1 MWIQLLELKNIKKI
15 YHSGEDVVALKG
27 MSVKFENKGFV
38 SILGPSGCGKTTLLN
53 VIGGL
58 DVYDSGDLII
68 KGKSTK
74 SFKTSDWD
82 AYRNNFIGFVFQNY
96 NLISHQTILKNVE
109 VALTL
114 SGISKAERTRRAR
127 QALIDVGLKDQM
139 NKKPTQLSGGQM
151 QRVAIARALVN
162 NPEVI
167 LADEPTGALDS
178 HTSVQIMD
186 ILKEISNRKLVIMV
200 THNAE
205 LAQQYSSRII
215 KMLDGDIELDT
226 NLEEIDVDLSGNNF
240 SGFKKT
246 SMSIFNAIGLSFGNL
261 MTKKWRT
268 ILTSFAGSIGI
279 IGIAL
284 VLAISNGSKILINE
298 KVSDM
303 LSDSP
308 IQISKV
314 VADGSN
320 YVENTN
326 PKYPDNSNIIVNDPD
341 TRIASGS
348 HQNIITPEY
357 MDYINKMKGDLKDKI
372 LSVSDARNLNMN
384 LLAKRGNKIVD
395 IQKVY
400 SHELPTKKEEF
411 EKQYELVG
419 STSRMPVEK
428 DEIVIIV
435 DSQNQVSKYW
445 MDSWNLKEDD
455 VKNAESLVG
464 KTLAKLVDNDN
475 YYIKEGNTFR
485 PINSEISKIYDDSSK
500 SLALKVVGVVRPSR
514 ENEGKGK
521 VSAAGIGYTNKLEEH
536 IVKNSMNSQIVLAQK
551 NSDLNVTTG
560 QKFSNEAE
568 KKSMIA
574 DLGGSD
580 IPEELTIIPAD
591 VEGAKQIK
599 EYLDKYN
606 EGKADED
613 KIIYVDFA
621 KSIIKTL
628 ETAVN
633 MASVVL
639 IALASISLVVSSIMI
654 AILTYVSVLERT
666 KEIGILRSIGAR
678 KKDVSRLFNAEN
690 IIIGFIAGTVGVGL
704 TYLLSSA
711 VNVIAHG
718 FIKEV
723 DSLAVLNPIHA
734 LLLIVL
740 SIGITLIAGFIPSKM
755 AARKKPVD
763 ALRTE

>member
-1 MWIQLLELKNIKKI
+1 MLELKNIKKI
-15 YHSGEDVVALKG
+15 YHSGEDVVALKD
-27 MSVKFENKGFV
+27 MSVKFGNKGFV

-58 DVYDSGDLII
+58 DAYDSGDLII

-74 SFKTSDWD
+74 SFKASDWD

-96 NLISHQTILKNVE
+96 NLISHQTVLQNVE

-114 SGISKAERTRRAR
+114 SGISKAKRTRRAR
-127 QALIDVGLKDQM
+127 QALVDVGLKDHM

-162 NPEVI
+162 DPEVI

-186 ILKEISNRKLVIMV
+186 ILKEISKRKLVIMV
-200 THNAE
+200 THNAD
-205 LAQQYSSRII
+205 LAQEYSSRII
-215 KMLDGDIELDT
+215 KMLDGDIEVDT
-226 NLEEIDVDLSGNNF
+226 HLEESDGNVQDSKF
-240 SGFKKT
+240 TKFKKT
-246 SMSIFNAIGLSFGNL
+246 SMSIFNAIGLSFSNL

-268 ILTSFAGSIGI
+268 ILTSIAGSIGI

-284 VLAISNGSKILINE
+284 VLAISNGSKILING

-308 IQISKV
+308 IHISKV
-314 VADGSN
+314 VNNSGGL
-320 YVENTN
+320 VENTN
-326 PKYPDNSNIIVNDPD
+326 PQYPDNSNIIVDDPANRK
-341 TRIASGS
+341 TPSS
-348 HQNIITPEY
+348 HQNIITKEY
-357 MDYINKMKGDLKDKI
+357 MDYINNMKVELKDGI
-372 LSVSDARNLNMN
+372 LSISDARNLNMN
-384 LLAKRGNKIVD
+384 LLAKRGSKIVD
-395 IQKVY
+395 IQGVY
-400 SHELPTKKEEF
+400 SHEVPTQKEEF

-428 DEIVIIV
+428 NEIVIIV

-445 MDSWNLKEDD
+445 MDSWNLKEDE

-464 KTLAKLVDNDN
+464 KTWAKLVDNDN
-475 YYIKEGNTFR
+475 YFVKEGNIYR
-485 PINSEISKIYDDSSK
+485 SVASEASKIYYDTNK
-500 SLALKVVGVVRPSR
+500 SLELKVVGVVRPSKGR
-514 ENEGKGK
+514 GNGK
-521 VSAAGIGYTNKLEEH
+521 VPDEGIGYTSKLEEH
-536 IVKNSMNSQIVLAQK
+536 IVNKSLNSQIVAAQK
-551 NSDLNVTTG
+551 NSDFNVLTG
-560 QKFSNEAE
+560 QKFNNEDE
-568 KKSMIA
+568 KKSMIS
-574 DLGGSD
+574 DLGGND
-580 IPEELTIIPAD
+580 IPEELKIVPSN
-591 VEGAKQIK
+591 VEGSKQIK

-606 EGKADED
+606 EGKSDKD
-613 KIIYVDFA
+613 KIIYEDYS
-621 KSIIKTL
+621 KYIISHL

-639 IALASISLVVSSIMI
+639 IALAAISLVVSSIMI

-704 TYLLSSA
+704 TYLISLA
-711 VNVIAHG
+711 VNAIVHSSM
-718 FIKEV
+718 KEI
-723 DSLAVLNPIHA
+723 DAIAVLNPIHA
-734 LLLIVL
+734 LLLIGL
-740 SIGITLIAGFIPSKM
+740 STLITLIAGFIPAKM
-755 AARKKPVD
+755 SARKKPVD
-763 ALRTE
+763 ALRK

>member
-1 MWIQLLELKNIKKI
+1 MLELKNIKKI
-15 YHSGEDVVALKG
+15 YHSGEDVVALKD
-27 MSVKFENKGFV
+27 MSVKFGNKGFV

-58 DVYDSGDLII
+58 DAYDSGDLII

-74 SFKTSDWD
+74 SFKASDWD

-96 NLISHQTILKNVE
+96 NLISHQTVLQNVE

-114 SGISKAERTRRAR
+114 SGISKAKRTRRAR
-127 QALIDVGLKDQM
+127 QALVDVGLKDHM

-162 NPEVI
+162 DPEVI

-186 ILKEISNRKLVIMV
+186 ILKEISKRKLVIMV
-200 THNAE
+200 THNAD
-205 LAQQYSSRII
+205 LAQEYSSRII
-215 KMLDGDIELDT
+215 KMLDGDIEVDT
-226 NLEEIDVDLSGNNF
+226 HLEESDGNLQDSKF
-240 SGFKKT
+240 TKFKKT
-246 SMSIFNAIGLSFGNL
+246 SMSIFNAIGLSFSNL

-268 ILTSFAGSIGI
+268 ILTSIAGSIGI

-284 VLAISNGSKILINE
+284 VLAISNGSKILING

-308 IQISKV
+308 IHISKV
-314 VADGSN
+314 VNNSGGL
-320 YVENTN
+320 VENTN
-326 PKYPDNSNIIVNDPD
+326 PQYPDNSNIIVDDPANRK
-341 TRIASGS
+341 TPSS
-348 HQNIITPEY
+348 HQNIITKEY
-357 MDYINKMKGDLKDKI
+357 MDYINNMKVELKDGI
-372 LSVSDARNLNMN
+372 LSISDARNLNMN
-384 LLAKRGNKIVD
+384 LLAKRGSKIVD
-395 IQKVY
+395 IQGVY
-400 SHELPTKKEEF
+400 SHEVPTQKEEF

-428 DEIVIIV
+428 NEIVIIV
-435 DSQNQVSKYW
+435 DSQNQVLKYW
-445 MDSWNLKEDD
+445 MDSWNLKEDE

-475 YYIKEGNTFR
+475 YFVKEGNIYR
-485 PINSEISKIYDDSSK
+485 SVASEASKIYYDTNK
-500 SLALKVVGVVRPSR
+500 SLELKVVGVVRPSKGR
-514 ENEGKGK
+514 GNGK
-521 VSAAGIGYTNKLEEH
+521 VPDEGIGYTSKLEEH
-536 IVKNSMNSQIVLAQK
+536 IVNKSLNSQIVAAQK
-551 NSDLNVTTG
+551 NSDFNVLTG
-560 QKFSNEAE
+560 QKFNNEDE
-568 KKSMIA
+568 KKSMIS
-574 DLGGSD
+574 DLGGND
-580 IPEELTIIPAD
+580 IPEELKIVPSN
-591 VEGAKQIK
+591 VEGSKQIK

-606 EGKADED
+606 EGKSDKD
-613 KIIYVDFA
+613 KIIYEDYS
-621 KSIIKTL
+621 KYIISHL

-639 IALASISLVVSSIMI
+639 IALAAISLVVSSIMI

-704 TYLLSSA
+704 TYLISLA
-711 VNVIAHG
+711 VNAIVHSSM
-718 FIKEV
+718 KEI
-723 DSLAVLNPIHA
+723 DAIAVLNPIHA
-734 LLLIVL
+734 LLLIGL
-740 SIGITLIAGFIPSKM
+740 STLITLIAGFIPAKM
-755 AARKKPVD
+755 SARKKPVD
-763 ALRTE
+763 ALRK

>member
-1 MWIQLLELKNIKKI
+1 MLELKNIKKI
-15 YHSGEDVVALKG
+15 YRSGEDVVALKN
-27 MSVKFENKGFV
+27 MSVKFGNKGFV

-82 AYRNNFIGFVFQNY
+82 AYRNNFIGFVFQSY

-114 SGISKAERTRRAR
+114 SGISKSERTRRAR
-127 QALIDVGLKDQM
+127 QALIDVGLKDHM

-162 NPEVI
+162 DPEVI

-186 ILKEISNRKLVIMV
+186 ILKEISKRKLIIMV
-200 THNAE
+200 THNAD

-226 NLEEIDVDLSGNNF
+226 DSEEIDNDSSDNNF

-308 IQISKV
+308 IRISKV
-314 VADGSN
+314 VSDGSS
-320 YVENTN
+320 YIENTN
-326 PKYPDNSNIIVNDPD
+326 PSYPDNSDIIVDDPG
-341 TRIASGS
+341 TRTAPGS
-348 HQNIITPEY
+348 HKNIITKEY
-357 MDYINKMKGDLKDKI
+357 MDYINKMKVDLKDKI

-384 LLAKRGNKIVD
+384 LLAKRGTKVID
-395 IQKVY
+395 IQEIY
-400 SHELPTKKEEF
+400 SHEMPTKKEEF

-445 MDSWNLKEDD
+445 MDSWNLKESD

-475 YYIKEGNTFR
+475 YYIKEGNIFR

-514 ENEGKGK
+514 EANSNGK
-521 VSAAGIGYTNKLEEH
+521 VPAAGIGYTNKLEEYVVNKSLH
-536 IVKNSMNSQIVLAQK
+536 SQIVTAQK
-551 NSDLNVTTG
+551 NSDYNVATG
-560 QKFSNEAE
+560 QKFNDEAE
-568 KKSMIA
+568 KKSAIA
-574 DLGGSD
+574 ALGGND
-580 IPEELTIIPAD
+580 IPEELTIVPAD

-599 EYLDKYN
+599 ECLDKYN
-606 EGKADED
+606 DGKSDEN
-613 KIIYVDFA
+613 KIIYTDYS

-628 ETAVN
+628 EQAVS
-633 MASVVL
+633 MASMVL
-639 IALASISLVVSSIMI
+639 MAFASISLIVSSIMI

-711 VNVIAHG
+711 VNAIAHSS
-718 FIKEV
+718 IKEI
-723 DSLAVLNPIHA
+723 DSIAVLNPIHG
-734 LLLIVL
+734 LLLIGL

>member
-1 MWIQLLELKNIKKI
+1 MLELKNIKKI
-15 YHSGEDVVALKG
+15 YRSGEDVVALKN

-114 SGISKAERTRRAR
+114 SGISKAERTKRAR
-127 QALIDVGLKDQM
+127 QALIDVGLEAQM
-139 NKKPTQLSGGQM
+139 KKKPTQLSGGQM

-162 NPEVI
+162 DPEVI

-186 ILKEISNRKLVIMV
+186 ILKEISKRKLVIMV

-226 NLEEIDVDLSGNNF
+226 NLEDMDSDLSDSNF

-284 VLAISNGSKILINE
+284 VLAISNGSKILING

-314 VADGSN
+314 VDSSGDFVVN
-320 YVENTN
+320 DN
-326 PKYPDNSNIIVNDPD
+326 PQYPDNSNIIVNDPD
-341 TRIASGS
+341 SRKTPSS
-348 HQNIITPEY
+348 HQNVITKEY
-357 MDYINKMKGDLKDKI
+357 MDYINKMKTDLKDKI
-372 LSVSDARNLNMN
+372 LSVSDARSLNMN
-384 LLAKRGNKIVD
+384 LLAKRGTKVID
-395 IQKVY
+395 IQGVY
-400 SHELPTKKEEF
+400 SHEMPTKKEEF

-428 DEIVIIV
+428 DEIVVIV
-435 DSQNQVSKYW
+435 DSKNQVSKYW
-445 MDSWNLKEDD
+445 MDSWNLKEND

-464 KTLAKLVDNDN
+464 KTLAKLVNNDD
-475 YYIKEGNTFR
+475 YYVKEGNVFR
-485 PINSEISKIYDDSSK
+485 PISSEISKIYDDSSK
-500 SLALKVVGVVRPSR
+500 SLALKVVGVVRPSK
-514 ENEGKGK
+514 EAGDNGK
-521 VSAAGIGYTNKLEEH
+521 VPAAGIGYTNKLEEY
-536 IVKNSMNSQIVLAQK
+536 IVNNSLNSQIVVAQK
-551 NSDLNVTTG
+551 NSDFNVTTG
-560 QKFSNEAE
+560 QKFSSEDE
-568 KKSMIA
+568 KKNMISA
-574 DLGGSD
+574 IGGND
-580 IPEELTIIPAD
+580 IPEELTIVPTD

-606 EGKADED
+606 DGKSEKDQ
-613 KIIYVDFA
+613 IIYTDYA
-621 KSIIKTL
+621 KGIISTL

-639 IALASISLVVSSIMI
+639 IALAAISLVVSSIMI

-690 IIIGFIAGTVGVGL
+690 IIIGFVAGTVGVGL

-711 VNVIAHG
+711 VNVIANSA
-718 FIKEV
+718 IKEV
-723 DSLAVLNPIHA
+723 DTLAVLDPIAA
-734 LLLIVL
+734 LLLIAL

>member
-1 MWIQLLELKNIKKI
+1 MIRLLELKNIKKI
-15 YHSGEDVVALKG
+15 YHSGEDVVALKN

-74 SFKTSDWD
+74 SFKNSDWD

-127 QALIDVGLKDQM
+127 QALIDVGLKDQL

-162 NPEVI
+162 DPEVI

-186 ILKEISNRKLVIMV
+186 ILKEISKRKLVIMV
-200 THNAE
+200 THNAD

-226 NLEEIDVDLSGNNF
+226 NVEEIDGDLPDSNF

-298 KVSDM
+298 KVGNM

-308 IQISKV
+308 IQINKV
-314 VADGSN
+314 VTEGSG

-326 PKYPDNSNIIVNDPD
+326 PKYPDNSDIIVNDPD
-341 TRIASGS
+341 TRTAPGS

-384 LLAKRGNKIVD
+384 LLAKRGTKVID
-395 IQKVY
+395 IQGIY
-400 SHELPTKKEEF
+400 SYELPTKKEEF

-445 MDSWNLKEDD
+445 MDSWNLKKDD

-521 VSAAGIGYTNKLEEH
+521 VPAAGIGYTNKLEEH

-574 DLGGSD
+574 ALGGSD

-606 EGKADED
+606 EGKSDED
-613 KIIYVDFA
+613 KIIYVDFS
-621 KSIIKTL
+621 KSIINTL
-628 ETAVN
+628 EQAVN

-704 TYLLSSA
+704 TYLLSLA
-711 VNVIAHG
+711 VNAIAHSA
-718 FIKEV
+718 IKEV
-723 DSLAVLNPIHA
+723 DSLAVLNPIHG
-734 LLLIVL
+734 LLLIAL

-755 AARKKPVD
+755 AARKKPVE

>member
-1 MWIQLLELKNIKKI
+1 MVQLLELKNIKKI
-15 YHSGEDVVALKG
+15 YHSGENVVALKD
-27 MSVKFENKGFV
+27 MSVKFGNKGFV

-58 DVYDSGDLII
+58 DAYDSGDLII

-74 SFKTSDWD
+74 SFKASDWD

-96 NLISHQTILKNVE
+96 NLISHQTILQNVE

-114 SGISKAERTRRAR
+114 SGISKAERKKRAT
-127 QALIDVGLKDQM
+127 QALIDVGLKDHM

-162 NPEVI
+162 DPEVI

-186 ILKEISNRKLVIMV
+186 ILKEISKRKLIIMV
-200 THNAE
+200 THNAD
-205 LAQQYSSRII
+205 LAQEYSSRII
-215 KMLDGDIELDT
+215 KMLDGDIEVDT
-226 NLEEIDVDLSGNNF
+226 HLEESDGNLQDGKF
-240 SGFKKT
+240 TKFKKT
-246 SMSIFNAIGLSFGNL
+246 SMSIFNAIGLSFSNL

-268 ILTSFAGSIGI
+268 ILTSIAGSIGI

-284 VLAISNGSKILINE
+284 VLAISNGSKILING

-308 IQISKV
+308 IHISKV
-314 VADGSN
+314 VNNSGGF
-320 YVENTN
+320 VENTN
-326 PKYPDNSNIIVNDPD
+326 PQYPDNSNIIVNDP
-341 TRIASGS
+341 TNRKTPSS
-348 HQNIITPEY
+348 HQNIITKEY
-357 MDYINKMKGDLKDKI
+357 MDYINKMKVELKDSI
-372 LSVSDARNLNMN
+372 LSISDSRNLNMN
-384 LLAKRGNKIVD
+384 LLAKRGSKIVD
-395 IQKVY
+395 IQGVY
-400 SHELPTKKEEF
+400 SHEMPSKKEDF

-419 STSRMPVEK
+419 STSRMPAEK
-428 DEIVIIV
+428 NEIVIIV

-475 YYIKEGNTFR
+475 YFVKEGNIFR
-485 PINSEISKIYDDSSK
+485 PINSEASKIYDDTNK
-500 SLALKVVGVVRPSR
+500 SLELKVVGVVRPSK
-514 ENEGKGK
+514 ESGDNGK
-521 VSAAGIGYTNKLEEH
+521 VPSAGIGYTSKLEEH
-536 IVKNSMNSQIVLAQK
+536 IVNKSLNSQIVAAQK
-551 NSDLNVTTG
+551 NSDFNVTTG
-560 QKFSNEAE
+560 QKFSDEAE
-568 KKSMIA
+568 KKSMISA
-574 DLGGSD
+574 LGGND
-580 IPEELTIIPAD
+580 IPEELTIVPSN
-591 VEGAKQIK
+591 VEGSKQIK

-606 EGKADED
+606 EGKSDKD
-613 KIIYVDFA
+613 KIIYEDYS
-621 KSIIKTL
+621 KSIISAL
-628 ETAVN
+628 EMAVN

-639 IALASISLVVSSIMI
+639 IALAAISLIVSSIMI

-690 IIIGFIAGTVGVGL
+690 IIIGFIAGTLGVGL
-704 TYLLSSA
+704 TYLISIA
-711 VNVIAHG
+711 VNEIVHSQ
-718 FIKEV
+718 IKQV
-723 DSLAVLNPIHA
+723 DTIAVLAPIHA
-734 LLLIVL
+734 LFLVGL
-740 SIGITLIAGFIPSKM
+740 SIVITLIAGFIPAKM
-755 AARKKPVD
+755 SARKKPVD

>member
-1 MWIQLLELKNIKKI
+1 MLELKNIKKI
-15 YHSGEDVVALKG
+15 YHSGEDVVALKD
-27 MSVKFENKGFV
+27 MSVKFGNKGFV

-58 DVYDSGDLII
+58 DAYDSGDLII

-74 SFKTSDWD
+74 SFKASDWD

-96 NLISHQTILKNVE
+96 NLISHQTVLQNVE

-114 SGISKAERTRRAR
+114 SGISKAKRTRRAR
-127 QALIDVGLKDQM
+127 QALVDVGLKDHM

-162 NPEVI
+162 DPEVI

-186 ILKEISNRKLVIMV
+186 ILKEISKRKLVIMV
-200 THNAE
+200 THNAD
-205 LAQQYSSRII
+205 LAQEYSSRII
-215 KMLDGDIELDT
+215 KMLDGDIEVDT
-226 NLEEIDVDLSGNNF
+226 HLEESDGNVQDSKF
-240 SGFKKT
+240 TKFKKT
-246 SMSIFNAIGLSFGNL
+246 SMSIFNAIGLSFSNL

-268 ILTSFAGSIGI
+268 ILTSIAGSIGI

-284 VLAISNGSKILINE
+284 VLAISNGSKILING

-308 IQISKV
+308 IHISKV
-314 VADGSN
+314 VNNSGGL
-320 YVENTN
+320 VENTN
-326 PKYPDNSNIIVNDPD
+326 PQYPDNSNIIVNDPANRK
-341 TRIASGS
+341 TPSS
-348 HQNIITPEY
+348 HQNIITKEY
-357 MDYINKMKGDLKDKI
+357 MDYINNMKVELKDGI
-372 LSVSDARNLNMN
+372 LSISDARNLNMH
-384 LLAKRGNKIVD
+384 LLAKRGSKIVD
-395 IQKVY
+395 IQGVY
-400 SHELPTKKEEF
+400 SHEVPTQKEEF

-428 DEIVIIV
+428 NEIVIIV

-445 MDSWNLKEDD
+445 MDSWNLKEDE

-475 YYIKEGNTFR
+475 YFVKEGNIYR
-485 PINSEISKIYDDSSK
+485 SVASEASKIYYDTNK
-500 SLALKVVGVVRPSR
+500 SLELKVVGVVRPSKGR
-514 ENEGKGK
+514 GNGK
-521 VSAAGIGYTNKLEEH
+521 VPDEGIGYTSKLEEH
-536 IVKNSMNSQIVLAQK
+536 IVNKSLNSQIVAAQK
-551 NSDLNVTTG
+551 NSDFNVLTG
-560 QKFSNEAE
+560 QKFNNEDE
-568 KKSMIA
+568 KKSMIS
-574 DLGGSD
+574 DLGGND
-580 IPEELTIIPAD
+580 IPEELKIVPSN
-591 VEGAKQIK
+591 VEGSKQIK

-606 EGKADED
+606 EGKSDKD
-613 KIIYVDFA
+613 KIIYEDYS
-621 KSIIKTL
+621 KYIISHL

-639 IALASISLVVSSIMI
+639 IALAAISLVVSSIMI

-704 TYLLSSA
+704 TYLISLA
-711 VNVIAHG
+711 VNAIVHSSM
-718 FIKEV
+718 KEI
-723 DSLAVLNPIHA
+723 DAIAVLNPIHA
-734 LLLIVL
+734 LLLIGL
-740 SIGITLIAGFIPSKM
+740 STLITLIAGFIPAKM
-755 AARKKPVD
+755 SARKKPVD
-763 ALRTE
+763 VLRT

>member
-1 MWIQLLELKNIKKI
+1 MLELKNIKKI
-15 YHSGEDVVALKG
+15 YHSGEDVVALKD
-27 MSVKFENKGFV
+27 MSVKFGNKGFV

-58 DVYDSGDLII
+58 DAYDSGDLII

-74 SFKTSDWD
+74 SFKASDWD

-96 NLISHQTILKNVE
+96 NLISHQTVLQNVE

-114 SGISKAERTRRAR
+114 SGISKAKRTRRAR
-127 QALIDVGLKDQM
+127 QALVDVGLKDHM

-162 NPEVI
+162 DPEVI

-186 ILKEISNRKLVIMV
+186 ILKEISKRKLVIMV
-200 THNAE
+200 THNAD
-205 LAQQYSSRII
+205 LAQEYSSRII
-215 KMLDGDIELDT
+215 KMLDGDIEVDT
-226 NLEEIDVDLSGNNF
+226 HLEESDGNLQDSKF
-240 SGFKKT
+240 TKFKKT
-246 SMSIFNAIGLSFGNL
+246 SMSIFNAIGLSFSNL

-268 ILTSFAGSIGI
+268 ILTSIAGSIGI

-284 VLAISNGSKILINE
+284 VLAISNGSKILING

-308 IQISKV
+308 IHISKV
-314 VADGSN
+314 VNNSGGL
-320 YVENTN
+320 VENTN
-326 PKYPDNSNIIVNDPD
+326 PQYPDNSNIIVDDPANRK
-341 TRIASGS
+341 TPSS
-348 HQNIITPEY
+348 HQNIITKEY
-357 MDYINKMKGDLKDKI
+357 MDYINNMKVELKDGI
-372 LSVSDARNLNMN
+372 LSISDARNLNMN
-384 LLAKRGNKIVD
+384 LLAKRGSKIVD
-395 IQKVY
+395 IQGVY
-400 SHELPTKKEEF
+400 SHEVPTQKEEF

-428 DEIVIIV
+428 NEIVIIV

-445 MDSWNLKEDD
+445 MDSWNLKEDE

-475 YYIKEGNTFR
+475 YFVKEGNIYR
-485 PINSEISKIYDDSSK
+485 SVASEASKIYYDTNK
-500 SLALKVVGVVRPSR
+500 SLELKVVGVVRPSKGR
-514 ENEGKGK
+514 GNGK
-521 VSAAGIGYTNKLEEH
+521 VPDEGIGYTSKLEEH
-536 IVKNSMNSQIVLAQK
+536 IVNKSLNSQIVAAQK
-551 NSDLNVTTG
+551 NSDFNVLTG
-560 QKFSNEAE
+560 QKFNNEDE
-568 KKSMIA
+568 KKSMIS
-574 DLGGSD
+574 DLGGND
-580 IPEELTIIPAD
+580 IPEELKIVPSN
-591 VEGAKQIK
+591 VEGSKQIK

-606 EGKADED
+606 EGKSDKD
-613 KIIYVDFA
+613 KIIYEDYS
-621 KSIIKTL
+621 KYIISHL

-639 IALASISLVVSSIMI
+639 IALAAISLVVSSIMI

-704 TYLLSSA
+704 TYLISLA
-711 VNVIAHG
+711 VNAIVHSSM
-718 FIKEV
+718 KEI
-723 DSLAVLNPIHA
+723 DAIAVLNPIHA
-734 LLLIVL
+734 LLLIGL
-740 SIGITLIAGFIPSKM
+740 STLITLIAGFIPAKM
-755 AARKKPVD
+755 SARKKPVD
-763 ALRTE
+763 ALRK

>member
-1 MWIQLLELKNIKKI
+1 MLELKNIKKI
-15 YHSGEDVVALKG
+15 YHSGEDVVALKN

-82 AYRNNFIGFVFQNY
+82 AYRNNFIGFVFQSY
-96 NLISHQTILKNVE
+96 NLINHQTILKNVE

-114 SGISKAERTRRAR
+114 SGISKAERTRRAK
-127 QALIDVGLKDQM
+127 QALVDVGLKDQM

-162 NPEVI
+162 DPEVI

-186 ILKEISNRKLVIMV
+186 ILKEISKRKLVIMV
-200 THNAE
+200 THNAD

-215 KMLDGDIELDT
+215 KMLDGDIEVDT
-226 NLEEIDVDLSGNNF
+226 NVEEIDDDVADSSF

-246 SMSIFNAIGLSFGNL
+246 SMSIFNAIGLSFSNL

-298 KVSDM
+298 KVGNM
-303 LSDSP
+303 LSDQP
-308 IQISKV
+308 IIIPAV
-314 VADGSN
+314 VSDDGGYADGN
-320 YVENTN
+320 KHPE
-326 PKYPDNSNIIVNDPD
+326 YPDSSELIVDDAEDRKKGPGVHN
-341 TRIASGS
+341 
-348 HQNIITPEY
+348 NVITKEY
-357 MDYINKMKGDLKDKI
+357 MDYIEKMKSDLKDGI
-372 LSVSDARNLNMN
+372 LSIRDARSLKMN
-384 LLAKRGNKIVD
+384 LLSKNGNKITDV
-395 IQKVY
+395 KELY
-400 SHELPTKKEEF
+400 SSEMPSTKEEF
-411 EKQYELVG
+411 DEQYELVG

-428 DEIVIIV
+428 DEIVVVV
-435 DSQNQVSKYW
+435 DKRNEVSEYMIK
-445 MDSWNLKEDD
+445 NLGLT
-455 VKNAESLVG
+455 KNDFKSAESLVG
-464 KTLAKLVDNDN
+464 KTLVKLVNNDD
-475 YYIKEGNTFR
+475 YYVKQGNIFR
-485 PINSEISKIYDDSSK
+485 PIDSEIPKIYNDTNK

-514 ENEGKGK
+514 K
-521 VSAAGIGYTNKLEEH
+521 VSDTNKVASAGIGYTDKLEKY
-536 IVKNSMNSQIVLAQK
+536 VVNNSLNSQIVAAQK
-551 NSDLNVTTG
+551 NSDINVITG
-560 QKFSNEAE
+560 EKFNNETE
-568 KKSMIA
+568 KKSAIKNV
-574 DLGGSD
+574 GGD
-580 IPEELTIIPAD
+580 GVPEQLNIVPAD
-591 VEGAKQIK
+591 IEGSKQIR
-599 EYLDKYN
+599 EYLNKYN
-606 EGKADED
+606 EGKSDED
-613 KIIYVDFA
+613 KIIYVDYS

-628 ETAVN
+628 EQAVN
-633 MASVVL
+633 MASMVL

-711 VNVIAHG
+711 VNVIAHSAV
-718 FIKEV
+718 KEI
-723 DSLAVLNPIHA
+723 DSIAVLNPIHA

>member
-1 MWIQLLELKNIKKI
+1 MLELKNIKKI
-15 YHSGEDVVALKG
+15 YHSGEDVVALKD
-27 MSVKFENKGFV
+27 MSVKFGNKGFV

-58 DVYDSGDLII
+58 DAYDSGDLII

-74 SFKTSDWD
+74 SFKASDWD

-96 NLISHQTILKNVE
+96 NLISHQTVLQNVE

-114 SGISKAERTRRAR
+114 SGISKAKRTRRAR
-127 QALIDVGLKDQM
+127 QALVDVGLKDHM

-162 NPEVI
+162 DPEVI

-186 ILKEISNRKLVIMV
+186 ILKEISKRKLVIMV
-200 THNAE
+200 THNAD
-205 LAQQYSSRII
+205 LAQEYSSRII
-215 KMLDGDIELDT
+215 KMLDGDIEVDT
-226 NLEEIDVDLSGNNF
+226 HLEESDGNLQDSKF
-240 SGFKKT
+240 TKFKKT
-246 SMSIFNAIGLSFGNL
+246 SMSIFNAIGLSFSNL

-268 ILTSFAGSIGI
+268 ILTSIAGSIGI

-284 VLAISNGSKILINE
+284 VLAISNGSKILING

-308 IQISKV
+308 IHISKV
-314 VADGSN
+314 VNNSGGL
-320 YVENTN
+320 VENTN
-326 PKYPDNSNIIVNDPD
+326 PQYPDNSNIIVNDPANRK
-341 TRIASGS
+341 TPSS
-348 HQNIITPEY
+348 HQNIITKEY
-357 MDYINKMKGDLKDKI
+357 MDYINNMKVELKDGI
-372 LSVSDARNLNMN
+372 LSISDARNLNMH
-384 LLAKRGNKIVD
+384 LLAKRGSKIVD
-395 IQKVY
+395 IQGVY
-400 SHELPTKKEEF
+400 SHEVPTQKEEF

-428 DEIVIIV
+428 NEIVIIV

-445 MDSWNLKEDD
+445 MDSWNLKEDE

-475 YYIKEGNTFR
+475 YFVKEGNIYR
-485 PINSEISKIYDDSSK
+485 SVASEASKIYYDTNK
-500 SLALKVVGVVRPSR
+500 SLELKVVGVVRPSKGR
-514 ENEGKGK
+514 GNGK
-521 VSAAGIGYTNKLEEH
+521 VPDEGIGYTSKLEEH
-536 IVKNSMNSQIVLAQK
+536 IVNKSLNSQIVAAQK
-551 NSDLNVTTG
+551 NSDFNVLTG
-560 QKFSNEAE
+560 QKFNNEDE
-568 KKSMIA
+568 KKSMIS
-574 DLGGSD
+574 DLGGND
-580 IPEELTIIPAD
+580 IPEELKIVPSN
-591 VEGAKQIK
+591 VEGSKQIK

-606 EGKADED
+606 EGKSDKD
-613 KIIYVDFA
+613 KIIYEDYS
-621 KSIIKTL
+621 KYIISHL

-639 IALASISLVVSSIMI
+639 IALAAISLVVSSIMI

-704 TYLLSSA
+704 TYLISLA
-711 VNVIAHG
+711 VNAIVHSSM
-718 FIKEV
+718 KEI
-723 DSLAVLNPIHA
+723 DAIAVLNPIHA
-734 LLLIVL
+734 LLLIGL
-740 SIGITLIAGFIPSKM
+740 STLITLIAGFIPAKM
-755 AARKKPVD
+755 SARKKPVD
-763 ALRTE
+763 ALRK